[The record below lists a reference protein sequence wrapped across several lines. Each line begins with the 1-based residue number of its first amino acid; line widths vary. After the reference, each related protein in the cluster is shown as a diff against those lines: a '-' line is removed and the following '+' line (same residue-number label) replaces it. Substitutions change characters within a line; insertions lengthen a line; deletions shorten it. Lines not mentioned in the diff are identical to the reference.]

1 MKKNTRIQWGLNI
14 IGNIV
19 VNKVPSRRLRIL
31 FYKLCGGKFGG
42 NSTVCRNTDILATN
56 KLVVGNGVN
65 IGWRCT
71 IDARGTIKIGDNVVI
86 ASDSILLTAD
96 HDINDE
102 KFIARY
108 KGIKIENYAWICTR
122 STILGGV
129 TIGEGA
135 VVAAGSVVTKDV
147 PPYKVVAGIPA
158 KVIGNRNNKLNYKIP
173 KAPILF

>member
-1 MKKNTRIQWGLNI
+1 M
-14 IGNIV
+14 
-19 VNKVPSRRLRIL
+19 
-31 FYKLCGGKFGG
+31 
-42 NSTVCRNTDILATN
+42 
-56 KLVVGNGVN
+56 
-65 IGWRCT
+65 
-71 IDARGTIKIGDNVVI
+71 
-86 ASDSILLTAD
+86 LTAD

-147 PPYKVVAGIPA
+147 PLYKVVAGIPA